1 MIYIF
6 VNCLTYNFS
15 IMATISY
22 PTLNLIDNYFGVLP
36 INSFSNDTAI
46 IGKLYQNLNSQF
58 SKKDIGNIPYLKF
71 IQNPDII
78 GVDLPVLIE
87 NKVKNPKEI
96 VVILGQD
103 PLRDKTDSQVNSIN
117 PTLPNDVIVGTP
129 YAVHFPNTYKGV
141 KLYHDIFD
149 YILGKYP
156 VYLTDIL
163 KFHSNRNSKN
173 DFNTYYKG
181 SIKINALNL
190 LKEELKCLQ
199 DLGYVIKY
207 AILFGGKTQAL
218 STLFP
223 PTCTI
228 INFPHPSGTANRK
241 WAKLVEQCTDNYKV
255 NYIIDKLNG
264 I

>member
-1 MIYIF
+1 
-6 VNCLTYNFS
+6 
-15 IMATISY
+15 MATISY
-22 PTLNLIDNYFGVLP
+22 PTLNLIENYFCVK
-36 INSFSNDTAI
+36 SFFNDATI
-46 IGKLYQNLNSQF
+46 IGNLYQNYAAQF
-58 SKKDIGNIPYLKF
+58 SKNAIGNIQYLNSNV
-71 IQNPDII
+71 ISNPDII
-78 GVDLPVLIE
+78 GIDLPVLI
-87 NKVKNPKEI
+87 KDKDSKEI

-103 PLRDKTDSQVNSIN
+103 PLRDKTDSKVNSIN

-149 YILGKYP
+149 YILGQNP

-163 KFHSNRNSKN
+163 KFHSNRKGNNNRTKN
-173 DFNTYYKG
+173 DFGTYYKG
-181 SIKINALNL
+181 GIKKDALNL
-190 LKEELKCLQ
+190 LKEELEHLKK
-199 DLGYVIKY
+199 LGYTIKY
-207 AILFGGKTQAL
+207 AVLFGGKTQAL

-223 PTCTI
+223 STCTI
-228 INFPHPSGTANRK
+228 VNFPHPSGSANGK

>member
-1 MIYIF
+1 
-6 VNCLTYNFS
+6 
-15 IMATISY
+15 MATISY

-163 KFHSNRNSKN
+163 KFHSNRKGNNNRTKN
-173 DFNTYYKG
+173 DFGTYYKG
-181 SIKINALNL
+181 GIKKDALNL
-190 LKEELKCLQ
+190 LKDELNQLQ
-199 DLGYVIKY
+199 SKGYTIKY
-207 AILFGGKTQAL
+207 AVLFGNKTQAL

-223 PTCTI
+223 STCTI
-228 INFPHPSGTANRK
+228 VNFPHPSGSANGK
-241 WAKLVEQCTDNYKV
+241 WAGIVNPLPCNDINKV
-255 NYIIDKLNG
+255 NHIKNELKYKG

>member
-1 MIYIF
+1 
-6 VNCLTYNFS
+6 
-15 IMATISY
+15 MATISY

-46 IGKLYQNLNSQF
+46 IGKLYQNPNSQF
-58 SKKDIGNIPYLKF
+58 SKKDIGNIPYLNSN
-71 IQNPDII
+71 IIPNPDII

-87 NKVKNPKEI
+87 NKEKNLKEI

-103 PLRDKTDSQVNSIN
+103 PLRDKTDSKVNSIN

-149 YILGKYP
+149 YILEKYP

-163 KFHSNRNSKN
+163 KFHSNRKGNNNRTKN
-173 DFNTYYKG
+173 DFGTYYKG
-181 SIKINALNL
+181 VIKKGALNL
-190 LKEELKCLQ
+190 LKEELEHLKN
-199 DLGYVIKY
+199 LGYTIKY
-207 AILFGGKTQAL
+207 AVLFGGITQAL

-223 PTCTI
+223 PSCTI
-228 INFPHPSGTANRK
+228 INFPHPSGTANGK

>member
-1 MIYIF
+1 
-6 VNCLTYNFS
+6 
-15 IMATISY
+15 MATISY

-46 IGKLYQNLNSQF
+46 IGKLYQNPNSQF
-58 SKKDIGNIPYLKF
+58 SKKDIPYLNSN
-71 IQNPDII
+71 IIPNPDII

-103 PLRDKTDSQVNSIN
+103 PLRDKTDSKVNSIN

-163 KFHSNRNSKN
+163 KFHSNRKWNNNRTKN
-173 DFNTYYKG
+173 DFGTYYKG
-181 SIKINALNL
+181 GIKKGALNL
-190 LKEELKCLQ
+190 LKEELEHLQ
-199 DLGYVIKY
+199 KNLGYTIKY
-207 AILFGGKTQAL
+207 AVLFGDKTQAL

-223 PTCTI
+223 STCTI
-228 INFPHPSGTANRK
+228 INFPHPSGTANGK
-241 WAKLVEQCTDNYKV
+241 WAKLVVQCTDNYKV